1 MAFTTTS
8 SCPGVVLLFLTL
20 PLRTVIVCGTARS
33 KTQRTDVVISD
44 LGSASGALE

>member
-8 SCPGVVLLFLTL
+8 SCPEVVLLFLPL
-20 PLRTVIVCGTARS
+20 PLRTVIVCGTAGRC
-33 KTQRTDVVISD
+33 RD